1 MWSEFFNEIKQTEY
15 YNNLKHLLSY
25 VESPYFTDKN
35 VEKEKCIKI
44 NKAEFLKKLDIM
56 SLVVEFV
63 KPTIKL
69 IFKKDKTLT
78 LECKEGQTILNI
90 ENYNFEEPFE
100 IFFNVH
106 YLMSILKNTNGEF
119 VNFKYQS
126 AQQACVIEGDDD
138 LTVVMPVQ
146 VR

>member
-1 MWSEFFNEIKQTEY
+1 MLKIESFMPEGQY
-15 YNNLKHLLSY
+15 PPYNQII
-25 VESPYFTDKN
+25 PMI
-35 VEKEKCIKI
+35 EKEKCIKI